1 MLLRVVASQLVAPAV
16 RGSSDGGWVELELRY
31 PAEGA
36 ARGSLL
42 AFGPDVEV
50 LAPEALRHAVR
61 ESASAVV
68 ALYTGDNRS

>member
-1 MLLRVVASQLVAPAV
+1 MCPRRA
-16 RGSSDGGWVELELRY
+16 
-31 PAEGA
+31 AEGA

-50 LAPEALRHAVR
+50 LAPETLRNGLR